1 MNKYIYIS
9 SKKNQKEYLED
20 NFNNI
25 RFVSKTPSKFSLKKI
40 IKEIKKSNI
49 NQVIIED
56 YFVGINNFI
65 EKLNKLDKKVKMV
78 WTGGLATLN
87 DEIELENLT
96 QVLSLLKEKKIKN
109 LAFKE
114 ENIYEV
120 YKALK
125 GVKKISLTVKGIN
138 KHSYSKNRCVSI
150 YGDAYD
156 WRSNYFNQLSALKLI
171 DNYNLLILDSKNIV
185 NRFCKFFNIK
195 NLKSNKKFDVKN
207 FRKLLNNLDSASC
220 VEFSNS
226 LDLFVIDSYNHGVPV
241 VLGNNNLFFKDTE
254 LSELVVVKSDDDVN
268 EIAEKLNYCLN
279 NSKNIIEM
287 YKKLKTKYD
296 LECRNLINDFIEE

>member
-9 SKKNQKEYLED
+9 SKINQKEYLED
-20 NFNNI
+20 NFNNVKFI
-25 RFVSKTPSKFSLKKI
+25 SKTPSKFRLKKI
-40 IKEIKKSNI
+40 IKEIKKTNI

-56 YFVGINNFI
+56 YFVGVNNFV
-65 EKLNKLDKKVKMV
+65 EKLNKLNIKVKMV

-87 DEIELENLT
+87 DEIELGNLLE
-96 QVLSLLKEKKIKN
+96 VLSLLKEKKIKT

-114 ENIYEV
+114 QNIFEV
-120 YKALK
+120 YKDLK
-125 GVKKISLTVKGIN
+125 GVKKISLTVKGVS
-138 KHSYSKNRCVSI
+138 KHTYSKNRNISI

-156 WRSNYFNQLSALKLI
+156 WRDNYFNQLSALKLI

-195 NLKSNKKFDVKN
+195 NLKSSKKFDVKN

-226 LDLFVIDSYNHGVPV
+226 LDLFIIDSYNHGVPV
-241 VLGNNNLFFKDTE
+241 VLGNNSLFFKDTE
-254 LSELVVVKSDDDVN
+254 LEDMVVVKSDDDVN

-279 NSKNIIEM
+279 NSKSIIEI
-287 YKKLKTKYD
+287 YRKLKNKYD